1 MQRWEEAGWEVC
13 SCKLLEGTDSEAAVA
28 HIGVRGPL
36 SLHLGGQWVVGA
48 IGSAPGPRSLPLG
61 PFPGAFGSLTC
72 HQGNWG
78 EPSLPSPSL
87 TLGTLSNCTKVA
99 VVPVLPPHQGGG
111 PLLPVSPS
119 PPLPPPLPS
128 RTISLFPLVFLD
140 NSALYVCVGGWDGFR
155 LQWVW
160 QEFGKGYRKDGG

>member
-61 PFPGAFGSLTC
+61 PFPGAFGSLT
-72 HQGNWG
+72 
-78 EPSLPSPSL
+78 
-87 TLGTLSNCTKVA
+87 
-99 VVPVLPPHQGGG
+99 LPPGELGRAF
-111 PLLPVSPS
+111 PPVSIPHS
-119 PPLPPPLPS
+119 GHPLQLH
-128 RTISLFPLVFLD
+128 
-140 NSALYVCVGGWDGFR
+140 
-155 LQWVW
+155 
-160 QEFGKGYRKDGG
+160 